1 MCGRYT
7 ATQVNPALIA
17 DRFGVR
23 EQAVPGETLGRF
35 NVCPTEPVLAHAEAI
50 RDERRVDLR
59 RRVAPAHAADPTR
72 TGGGCGQPYPR
83 PGARSTMAAGAVGD
97 DPWPFLSPRSSP

>member
-35 NVCPTEPVLAHAEAI
+35 NVCPTEPVLAVTAPGRGAGAALGADPALGAEAA
-50 RDERRVDLR
+50 RRPRADQRPVG
-59 RRVAPAHAADPTR
+59 VACA
-72 TGGGCGQPYPR
+72 
-83 PGARSTMAAGAVGD
+83 
-97 DPWPFLSPRSSP
+97 PRSSSRR